1 MAEIKSEIRR
11 YILESFPS
19 RVALEDSTPLIT
31 GGLIDSVG
39 MISLVRFIEQH
50 YKIEFRPREIDAHR
64 LDTIESITSLIE
76 RKLETIAKPETA
88 SKPETALKP

>member
-1 MAEIKSEIRR
+1 MEIRSEIRR
-11 YILESFPS
+11 YILDNFSS
-19 RVALEDSTPLIT
+19 RGLTLEDSTPLIT

-64 LDTIESITSLIE
+64 LDTVESITELIQ
-76 RKLETIAKPETA
+76 RKLAMATKP
-88 SKPETALKP
+88 